1 MGLYVRVAEEFVPRN
16 YMQPQS
22 GRAKTTWMA
31 DGMVYASTVYYVA
44 AAATASATAGNA
56 ADCLAQLAKPSYR

>member
-1 MGLYVRVAEEFVPRN
+1 MRVAEECN

-22 GRAKTTWMA
+22 GRVKTGGRLTM
-31 DGMVYASTVYYVA
+31 DASTVYYVA

-56 ADCLAQLAKPSYR
+56 ADCLAQRAKPSYR